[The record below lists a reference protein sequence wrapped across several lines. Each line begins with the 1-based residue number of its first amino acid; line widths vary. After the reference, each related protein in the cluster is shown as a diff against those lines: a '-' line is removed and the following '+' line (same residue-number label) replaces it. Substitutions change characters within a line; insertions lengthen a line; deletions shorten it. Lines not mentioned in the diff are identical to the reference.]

1 MYASRELQRG
11 FVPLFLNVLLRQS
24 VLEGVSVSAGSQNS
38 SLNKVPFD
46 STLLS
51 ATFSTHPLAYNGPKH
66 VVIHVLPLFH
76 GHVCHDL
83 SKPHFFLLLPW
94 ASGPFLGVLDVVP
107 VAIPTVRCH
116 STNSF
121 ANLLPLLPKLLY
133 GSR

>member
-24 VLEGVSVSAGSQNS
+24 VLEDVSVSAGSEN
-38 SLNKVPFD
+38 LNLKKVPFD
-46 STLLS
+46 PTLLS
-51 ATFSTHPLAYNGPKH
+51 ATFSTHPLAYDAPKH
-66 VVIHVLPLFH
+66 VIIHVLPLFH
-76 GHVCHDL
+76 CHVCHDL
-83 SKPHFFLLLPW
+83 CKPHFFLLLPW

-107 VAIPTVRCH
+107 VAVPTVGCH

-121 ANLLPLLPKLLY
+121 ADLLPLLPKLLY